1 MTLKRNHEHA
11 RTNLHSEHKLKTNDK
26 FACLVNHNEYQNL
39 HYSFILTV
47 PVWRKRNTWSQ
58 QHVCLHRNKLV
69 VQWGLH
75 DPSNLPAGDVS

>member
-1 MTLKRNHEHA
+1 M
-11 RTNLHSEHKLKTNDK
+11 
-26 FACLVNHNEYQNL
+26 
-39 HYSFILTV
+39 V

-75 DPSNLPAGDVS
+75 DPSNLLAGDVSEQRRMEQTLIR